1 MPLIVEVGVKSVFPA
16 VLLHY
21 HPLAFEYGDEFYH
34 LVAAECDTDRGVCF
48 LQGFRKFL
56 IAVFV
61 FQGERRFQCDAVLP
75 LGDVLVRVELLP
87 VSFCLILVL
96 EQVVFQQLGQCFLID
111 AECERFEVHRPDM
124 CGFDRTYVGILAV
137 LLHLQHRF
145 RLVA

>member
-1 MPLIVEVGVKSVFPA
+1 VALIVEVGFESVFPA

-21 HPLAFEYGDEFYH
+21 HPLAFEHGDEFYH
-34 LVAAECDTDRGVCF
+34 LVVSKRDTDRGVCF

-61 FQGERRFQCDAVLP
+61 FQGERRFQCNTVLP

-87 VSFCLILVL
+87 IPFCLILVL
-96 EQVVFQQLGQCFLID
+96 ELVVFQQFGQCILID
-111 AECERFEVHRPDM
+111 LECEWLEVHRPDV
-124 CGFDRTYVGILAV
+124 CGFDCTNVGVLAV

>member
-1 MPLIVEVGVKSVFPA
+1 MPLIVEVGVESVFPA

-21 HPLAFEYGDEFYH
+21 HPLAFEHGDEFYH
-34 LVAAECDTDRGVCF
+34 LVVSKRDTDRGVCF

-87 VSFCLILVL
+87 ISFCLILVL
-96 EQVVFQQLGQCFLID
+96 ELVVL
-111 AECERFEVHRPDM
+111 
-124 CGFDRTYVGILAV
+124 
-137 LLHLQHRF
+137 
-145 RLVA
+145 